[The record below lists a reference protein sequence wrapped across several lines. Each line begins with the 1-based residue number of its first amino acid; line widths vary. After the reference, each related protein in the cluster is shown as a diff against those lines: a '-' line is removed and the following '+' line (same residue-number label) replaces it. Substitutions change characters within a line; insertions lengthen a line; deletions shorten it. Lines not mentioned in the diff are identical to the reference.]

1 MAVRVPFPY
10 SLLSCVTWD
19 TDFRE
24 RYLAFGALYRCERQP
39 RLRENCSVSRLRA
52 LHEALHYGSNNFPI
66 IQRKAGLPPVSV
78 ATLPPERHSQVCNKS
93 EFQYL
98 NILKQNTDLPALIT
112 EVI

>member
-1 MAVRVPFPY
+1 MVLY
-10 SLLSCVTWD
+10 
-19 TDFRE
+19 TD
-24 RYLAFGALYRCERQP
+24 L
-39 RLRENCSVSRLRA
+39 RLRA